1 MGKFLGDLNLRWV
14 GVINKTVIWE
24 LLTPLSYIT
33 NSNITIIVPIGFRTD
48 LASIPRILWVFLP
61 PDWKYTKAA
70 IIHDYLLENS
80 DLSTQQINRI
90 FQDGMTDLNVNNQIN
105 WLMFNAVCFWF
116 WLKKI

>member
-1 MGKFLGDLNLRWV
+1 MGKFLGDLNLKWV

-33 NSNITIIVPIGFRTD
+33 NSNKTIIVPIGFRTD

-116 WLKKI
+116 WFKKI